1 MPELTRSEKLAECQ
15 RAIGYKF
22 RNPKLLAT
30 ALTHSSA
37 AAIPLES
44 YERMEFLG
52 DAVLGLVIGEA
63 LYRRH
68 PDLLEG
74 PLSIIRGHVV
84 SGSACARIARS
95 FGLDRYLIIGKGL
108 EKKIPD
114 SILANVTE
122 AVIAAIYLDGGYD
135 PAHRFI
141 GAAFHDEFEAASL
154 VRDSDNHKSELQSLV
169 QHQPGMPR
177 LTYLVLDV
185 QGPEHLRC
193 FKVQAKIGER
203 LFQAAWG
210 NTKKSAEQKAAENAV
225 AELEG
230 EAPPWPDGD

>member
-1 MPELTRSEKLAECQ
+1 MPELTRSEKIAECQ
-15 RAIGYKF
+15 RAIGYRF

-37 AAIPLES
+37 AATPLDS

-63 LYRRH
+63 LYQRH

-84 SGSACARIARS
+84 SGSTCARIARS
-95 FGLDRYLIIGKGL
+95 FGLDQYLFTGKGL
-108 EKKIPD
+108 EKKVPD

-122 AVIAAIYLDGGYD
+122 ALIAAIYLDGGYD
-135 PAHRFI
+135 SAHRFI
-141 GAAFHDEFEAASL
+141 GAAFHDEFENASL
-154 VRDSDNHKSELQSLV
+154 ALDSENYKSELQSLA

-185 QGPEHLRC
+185 QGPEHLKC
-193 FKVQAKIGER
+193 FKVQVKMGER

-210 NTKKSAEQKAAENAV
+210 NTKKNAEQKAAENAI

-230 EAPPWPDGD
+230 ETPPWPDGD